1 MTALRKA
8 LAFLRRDLAT
18 DLSYKV
24 SFALEGVD
32 ILIGIAAFFF
42 FSRLLG
48 NSAPQGYDPFA
59 FILIGIAANGAMS
72 TSLACFAEGIQSD
85 QSQGTLKTILVT
97 PTSPQAVIV
106 LSSLYPLARS
116 SFDSFIYVLGGL
128 LFGLSFTDAN
138 LVGGALVFLLSL
150 FAFASLG
157 VASAAVT
164 LVLKRGDPVLWLSGG
179 LSWLLGGVFFPVD
192 MLPEMLQQVSRLL
205 PITHA
210 LEALRATLLAGVGL
224 DEVASHVAV
233 LAGFALVG
241 LPLTMTVFGAA
252 VRWAKRSGTLGHY

>member
-1 MTALRKA
+1 VA

-42 FSRLLG
+42 FSRLIG
-48 NSAPQGYDPFA
+48 DANPQGYDPFS
-59 FILIGIAANGAMS
+59 FILVGIAANGAMS
-72 TSLACFAEGIQSD
+72 TSLACFSNGIQSD
-85 QSQGTLKTILVT
+85 QSEGTLKTILVT
-97 PTSPQAVIV
+97 PISPQAVIV
-106 LSSLYPLARS
+106 LSSLYPLSRS
-116 SFDSFIYVLGGL
+116 SLDALIYIAGGA
-128 LFGLSFTDAN
+128 LFGLSFGDAN
-138 LVGGALVFLLSL
+138 LVGASVVFILALL
-150 FAFASLG
+150 AFASIG

-164 LVLKRGDPVLWLSGG
+164 LVLKRGDPLMWLSGG
-179 LSWLLGGVFFPVD
+179 LSWLLGGVFFPVE
-192 MLPEMLQQVSRLL
+192 MLPIGLRQVSLVL

-210 LEALRATLLAGVGL
+210 LEALRATLLAGAGL
-224 DEVASHVAV
+224 AEVASHVVV

-241 LPLTMTVFGAA
+241 LPLTMTLFGAA